1 MRSVIF
7 TVLSVGLV
15 ATALQSSQPSMG
27 APRGANIVLTATII
41 REVSCTRGDLTL
53 HLKLTFRN
61 VGSETIILDRRS
73 SVIARDMVS
82 SSVEA
87 AARKE
92 YEYVGRYEDSGP
104 DRSGENAMDADP
116 KNFVS
121 LAPGES
127 FETESDW
134 SRTYLTV
141 ADGSHKAP
149 GGLSY
154 GQHFLQVDVGT
165 WLYSENLALK
175 VRKVFAGK
183 GVLWTRAVTSS
194 PMPFKVDQDRAIS
207 ICK

>member
-1 MRSVIF
+1 MRRVII
-7 TVLSVGLV
+7 TILSVGLIV
-15 ATALQSSQPSMG
+15 VSLGSGSPSMS
-27 APRGANIVLTATII
+27 APRGAQLVLTTTII

-73 SVIARDMVS
+73 SVIARHMVS

-92 YEYVGRYEDSGP
+92 YEDVGRYEDSGP

-134 SRTYLTV
+134 SRAYITV

-149 GGLSY
+149 GGLGY
-154 GQHFLQVDVGT
+154 GPHFLQVDVGT
-165 WLYSENLALK
+165 WLYSDNLALK
-175 VRKVFAGK
+175 VQKVFA
-183 GVLWTRAVTSS
+183 R
-194 PMPFKVDQDRAIS
+194 
-207 ICK
+207 